1 MGDQKN
7 LLLAILASLVILLG
21 WQYFFEQLRLEAE
34 QAAQRL
40 AAEQTLEGEP
50 GEIGPP
56 RLEPEDGQD
65 IAAGAPALPGDV
77 PRYATVEDARQAS
90 PRIRV
95 STPSLHGTLSL
106 TGARLD
112 DLTLADYRVEAD
124 PASPEVTLLT
134 PKGMARPYYVATGWL
149 SADGTID
156 LPGPDTLWS
165 TDSTI
170 LTPDRPVTLSWDNGQ
185 GLVFERRIEVDKD
198 YMFSFEDRVINNSG
212 RAVTLFPCALSSRAG
227 VPETMGFFIL
237 HEGPIGVLNETLKEY
252 DYGDLMEEGPV
263 AAETGPG
270 GWLGFTDHYWLVS
283 LIPAYDTPSK
293 VRVSHARKDGV
304 NRFQVDMRGEAVNIP
319 AGASDGV
326 ATRVFAGAKEVRLL
340 DSYEAA
346 YDIDRFDLAVD
357 FGWFY
362 FLTKPIFYVM
372 EIFDD
377 FLGKYG
383 LAILLLTV
391 IIKLLFF
398 PLANKS
404 YHAMASMKKLQPK
417 LTELR
422 EKYKDDKA
430 KMNQELME
438 MYKRDKINP
447 AAGCLPILIQIPV
460 FFALYKVLFVSI
472 EMRHAPFYG
481 WIQDLSAPD
490 PTSVL
495 NAFGLLPWSVPE
507 LGMLNFL
514 NIGIWPLIMGASMYL
529 QQKLNPQPADPIQAR
544 MFMLMPIIFTF
555 LLAQFAAG
563 LVIYWA
569 WNNILSIAQQW
580 AIMKKDNA
588 A

>member
-1 MGDQKN
+1 
-7 LLLAILASLVILLG
+7 
-21 WQYFFEQLRLEAE
+21 
-34 QAAQRL
+34 
-40 AAEQTLEGEP
+40 
-50 GEIGPP
+50 
-56 RLEPEDGQD
+56 
-65 IAAGAPALPGDV
+65 
-77 PRYATVEDARQAS
+77 
-90 PRIRV
+90 
-95 STPSLHGTLSL
+95 
-106 TGARLD
+106 
-112 DLTLADYRVEAD
+112 
-124 PASPEVTLLT
+124 
-134 PKGMARPYYVATGWL
+134 
-149 SADGTID
+149 
-156 LPGPDTLWS
+156 
-165 TDSTI
+165 
-170 LTPDRPVTLSWDNGQ
+170 
-185 GLVFERRIEVDKD
+185 
-198 YMFSFEDRVINNSG
+198 MFSFEDRVINNSG
-212 RAVTLFPCALSSRAG
+212 RAVTLFPYALSSRAG

-372 EIFDD
+372 EIFAD
-377 FLGKYG
+377 FLGNYG